1 MPGRDEQPPPIE
13 GNNQKYMSGF
23 FIAVLAVAVVLGF
36 MILIHEFGHYA
47 VAKLLGVRVEVFSIG
62 FGKRL
67 LGFRRGDTDYRISA
81 IPLGGYVKMSGE
93 NPMDER
99 TGDPGEFLSHPRWH
113 RFLIAIAG
121 PSMNIL
127 LAIGLLTF
135 VYMVH
140 YEYPAVLDEP
150 AVIGWVLPDTPAAK
164 AGIQIGDRIARL
176 DGIENPTWKQV
187 DPKEA
192 LSPNQPLDVTI
203 ERDGKSF
210 DKTIVPE
217 AYGVNQMGSAG
228 WIAKQPSVTVTEL
241 EPDMP
246 AAKAGIKL
254 GDEILTVG
262 GQPIPE
268 IEAMIETLKR
278 TQGKPVEIT
287 VRRDGQEKTFT
298 IQPVLA
304 DVPGQQEKRYR
315 VGLGSLPM
323 KVSTLPLAAAFR
335 KSIEQNKEGSL
346 LILELVRKMLQGKI
360 SPKTIE
366 GPIGISRAAG
376 EAATEKGWTPLM
388 ALTAAISLNLGI
400 FNLLPIPILDGGVIL
415 LLFVESIMRRD
426 ISLQIKERIYQAAFV
441 FLVLFAVM
449 VIYNDLAK
457 TLPGM
462 MQRLP

>member
-1 MPGRDEQPPPIE
+1 
-13 GNNQKYMSGF
+13 MSGF
-23 FIAVLAVAVVLGF
+23 FISLLAVAVVLGF

-127 LAIGLLTF
+127 LAIGLLTG
-135 VYMVH
+135 VYMFH

-164 AGIQIGDRIARL
+164 AGIQVGDRIARL
-176 DGIENPTWKQV
+176 DGIDNPTWKQV

-192 LSPNQPLDVTI
+192 LSPNQPLNVTL
-203 ERDGKSF
+203 ERDGKTLE
-210 DKTIVPE
+210 KTIVPE
-217 AYGVNQMGSAG
+217 AYGVNQMGYAG
-228 WIAKQPSVTVTEL
+228 WVPKEPSVTVTDL
-241 EPDMP
+241 EKGMP
-246 AAKAGIKL
+246 AEKAGIKV
-254 GDEILTVG
+254 GDQILSVDG
-262 GQPIPE
+262 EPIAAL
-268 IEAMIETLKR
+268 EAMIETLKR
-278 TQGKPVEIT
+278 TKDKPIEIT
-287 VRRDGQEKTFT
+287 VLRDGQQKTFT
-298 IQPVLA
+298 LRPVLA

-315 VGLGSLPM
+315 VGLGSLQM
-323 KVSTLPLAAAFR
+323 KVSALPLAAAFH

-346 LILELVRKMLQGKI
+346 LILELVQKMIQRKI
-360 SPKTIE
+360 SIRTIE
-366 GPIGISRAAG
+366 GPIGIGRAAG

-415 LLFVESIMRRD
+415 LLFVESLMRRD